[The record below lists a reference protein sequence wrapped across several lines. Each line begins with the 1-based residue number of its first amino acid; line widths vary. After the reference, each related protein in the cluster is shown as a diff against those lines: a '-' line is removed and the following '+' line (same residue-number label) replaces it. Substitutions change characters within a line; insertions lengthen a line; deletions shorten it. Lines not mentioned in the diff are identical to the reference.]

1 MDSVLRKEYFD
12 KAFKLHNAGSFDEAK
27 TFYNKIVS
35 ENSNDAEIY
44 NLIGICELQQQN
56 YAKAEEYVKHAIELR
71 KNQYFY
77 EILAQIYHQQKR
89 YEDETTVWHEAESV
103 FGLNY
108 NIAFSLGLAY
118 KNIKNARMSE
128 KYYLKAVEFNPKS
141 RSALFNI
148 ANLYT
153 QEQEIEKAKMY
164 FQKCLELD
172 PEDSES
178 KYFLSHSYFRL
189 KDYEH
194 GLPCFESRL
203 CRKTAIETTRVTYP
217 KLLENAKMWQGED
230 ISDKILYTYYEAGF
244 GDMIMFARYI
254 PELLKRCKK
263 LIIKPQIELYQLF
276 KENFPQVEVME
287 YFRTDSDFTFDY
299 HIPFLSVPY
308 VLGFNAEDMFV
319 SHGGYL
325 KADTQKVKLYKEKLF
340 YNDDQY
346 KIAIK
351 WQGNTYY
358 ETDRVINVEAFAPLF
373 DLKNTQVY
381 SAQTFEG
388 SEEFQKLADKYNII
402 DISKTFKD
410 FSYTA
415 AALKNMD
422 LVICSDT
429 SLAHLAGAMGIPC
442 AILLPYN
449 YNWRWHTDLSHCDW
463 YDSVKLYRTGKDET
477 WEDVVLRV
485 VKDIKSLK
493 K

>member
-12 KAFKLHNAGSFDEAK
+12 KAFKLHNAGNFDEAK

-44 NLIGICELQQQN
+44 NLIGICEFQQQN
-56 YAKAEEYVKHAIELR
+56 YEKAEEYVKQAIALR

-77 EILAQIYHQQKR
+77 EILAQIYLQQKR
-89 YEDETTVWHEAESV
+89 YEDEIAVWNEAEKV

-118 KNIKNARMSE
+118 KNIKNAEMSE
-128 KYYLKAVEFNPKS
+128 KYYLKAIEFNPKS
-141 RSALFNI
+141 RNALFNL

-153 QEQEIEKAKMY
+153 QEQQIEDAKKC
-164 FQKCLELD
+164 FQQCIEMD
-172 PEDSES
+172 PDDDES

-203 CRKTAIETTRVTYP
+203 CRNTAIETTRVTYP
-217 KLLENAKMWQGED
+217 VLFENAKLWQGED

-244 GDMIMFARYI
+244 GDMLMFARYI
-254 PELLKRCKK
+254 PELAKRCKK

-276 KENFPQVEVME
+276 KENFPEAEIME
-287 YFRTDSDFTFDY
+287 YFRVDSDFNFDY
-299 HIPFLSVPY
+299 HIPFLSIPY
-308 VLGFNAEDMFV
+308 TLGLNTETMFT
-319 SHGGYL
+319 SHEGYL
-325 KADTQKVKLYKEKLF
+325 KADPDKVKAYRENLF

-358 ETDRVINVEAFAPLF
+358 ETDRVVNVEAFAPLF

-388 SEEFQKLADKYNII
+388 SEEYQKLADKYNIV

-415 AALKNMD
+415 AALANID

-429 SLAHLAGAMGIPC
+429 SLAHLAGAMNIPC

-463 YDSVKLYRTGKDET
+463 YDSVRLYRMGKDET

-485 VKDIKSLK
+485 VKDIKSFK

>member
-12 KAFKLHNAGSFDEAK
+12 KAFKLHNAGNFDEAK
-27 TFYNKIVS
+27 NFYNKIVS
-35 ENSNDAEIY
+35 ENSEDAEIY

-56 YAKAEEYVKHAIELR
+56 YAKAEEYVRHAIELR

-77 EILAQIYHQQKR
+77 EILAQIYLQQKR
-89 YEDETTVWHEAESV
+89 YDEEIAVWHEAESI

-118 KNIKNARMSE
+118 KNIKNVEMSE
-128 KYYLKAVEFNPKS
+128 KYYLMAIEFNPKS

-153 QEQEIEKAKMY
+153 QEQQIEKSKIY

-172 PEDSES
+172 PEDNEAR
-178 KYFLSHSYFRL
+178 YFLSLSYMRL

-194 GLPCFESRL
+194 GLPTFEARL
-203 CRKTAIETTRVTYP
+203 CRRTAIETTRVTYP
-217 KLLENAKMWQGED
+217 KIFENAKLWHGED

-244 GDMIMFARYI
+244 GDMLMLARYI
-254 PELLKRCKK
+254 PELVKRCKK

-276 KENFPQVEVME
+276 KDNFPEAEVME

-308 VLGFNAEDMFV
+308 TLGLDTESMFV
-319 SHGGYL
+319 SREGYL
-325 KADTQKVKLYKEKLF
+325 KADPKKVEAYKERIF

-358 ETDRVINVEAFAPLF
+358 DTDRVINVEAFGPLF

-388 SEEFQKLADKYNII
+388 SEEYKKLADKYNIV
-402 DISKTFKD
+402 DISGTFKD

-415 AALKNMD
+415 AAIENID
-422 LVICSDT
+422 LVICNDT
-429 SLAHLAGAMGIPC
+429 SLAHLAGAMNKPC

-449 YNWRWHTDLSHCDW
+449 YNWRWHTDLSYCDW
-463 YDSVKLYRTGKDET
+463 YESVKLYRMGKDET

-485 VKDIKSLK
+485 IKDIKTFK